1 MSRERHLPNEALTQ
15 ALSSVAWTPYDLAK
29 KINQELGAGFVHR
42 TTPYLWC
49 KHGGTPRS
57 PLPDVVARL
66 LSRAG
71 GRLIRPSE
79 LWPGL
84 VDDSRLIAA
93 DDGLGGTDPDG
104 WLGNLSVVL
113 DADTGSA
120 GLMCVSGTDLL
131 AFIRA
136 WEPSPRARQAAEQVA
151 RGPGLDDDP
160 ILDHL
165 TADLARLRAID
176 DDTGG
181 HMLLAVVA
189 HQQRLLAQ
197 FALHHGGS
205 SVRAYEYLALL
216 AQYCQ
221 FAGWLAMDLGAS
233 TGSAPLSAGAALGS
247 AGGGSRPRLGVHLVS
262 GRAGPEPR
270 CVERCRHLD
279 QIRL

>member
-1 MSRERHLPNEALTQ
+1 
-15 ALSSVAWTPYDLAK
+15 
-29 KINQELGAGFVHR
+29 
-42 TTPYLWC
+42 
-49 KHGGTPRS
+49 
-57 PLPDVVARL
+57 
-66 LSRAG
+66 
-71 GRLIRPSE
+71 
-79 LWPGL
+79 